1 MENEQVMKLELS
13 IPENN
18 LSPLSLSPKL
28 NKFDDNKKRKKRK
41 KRKKCSEIS
50 RADTCSI
57 DPTFGS
63 VSSIGSYAIRENA
76 RIALTERC
84 NNAFIRKFDWL
95 WKTDYNFEVVNYTR
109 CYAKVII
116 SSVCL
121 NIDKLSLTGGSAFGF
136 NVEFDHKKKSTE
148 KTLNSVGSGGNRA
161 FLPVRSSVCYLTI
174 LLIDPSQ
181 YITCHDDITKWRK
194 SEYNLPVSTSKYAR
208 FNILRN
214 EEFLCPSV
222 RKHWI

>member
-1 MENEQVMKLELS
+1 M
-13 IPENN
+13 
-18 LSPLSLSPKL
+18 SPLSLSPKL

-50 RADTCSI
+50 RTDTCSI

-76 RIALTERC
+76 RALTERC

-121 NIDKLSLTGGSAFGF
+121 NIDKLSLTGGFS
-136 NVEFDHKKKSTE
+136 
-148 KTLNSVGSGGNRA
+148 
-161 FLPVRSSVCYLTI
+161 I
-174 LLIDPSQ
+174 
-181 YITCHDDITKWRK
+181 
-194 SEYNLPVSTSKYAR
+194 
-208 FNILRN
+208 
-214 EEFLCPSV
+214 
-222 RKHWI
+222 WI

>member
-76 RIALTERC
+76 RALTERC
-84 NNAFIRKFDWL
+84 NNALF
-95 WKTDYNFEVVNYTR
+95 V
-109 CYAKVII
+109 
-116 SSVCL
+116 
-121 NIDKLSLTGGSAFGF
+121 SLIGYGKQIT
-136 NVEFDHKKKSTE
+136 
-148 KTLNSVGSGGNRA
+148 TLR
-161 FLPVRSSVCYLTI
+161 L
-174 LLIDPSQ
+174 
-181 YITCHDDITKWRK
+181 
-194 SEYNLPVSTSKYAR
+194 
-208 FNILRN
+208 
-214 EEFLCPSV
+214 
-222 RKHWI
+222 